1 MVARLGGK
9 RQSGPVLVTLRF
21 RFVIDGLLTWVRP
34 EPDLPVLLT
43 PGGTMNPIDDAWMT
57 SGEGHP
63 RRWPILAVLVVS
75 LLVVVLDN
83 TVLNIALPTIQ
94 ADLQATQSELV
105 WAIDSYILVFASL
118 LFTWGVLGD
127 RLGRKKVLLIGLSVF
142 GLASAACA
150 FSASPSMLIGLRA
163 LMGVGGAAVLPVTL
177 AIITVV
183 FPPHERGKAI
193 GLWAG
198 AVGAAVALGPVLGGI
213 LLEHPEWSS
222 WATGNDWGSVFLI
235 NVPIV
240 LIGLFFILRIV
251 PETRDP
257 HPRRLDLLGLVIS
270 AAGLVLIVYGIIDA
284 SSTRDWLAPSV
295 IVPIAIG
302 IVLLTFFIW
311 TEARSDHPSFD
322 VSLFRNRGYAVS
334 LTAVSLAFFA
344 LSGITFTLPFYLQ
357 VLRGYSTLQAGLCF
371 LPFAVGQLLAA
382 PRSAAMVKRFGY
394 RAVMTAGL
402 AVVAA
407 SLIALSRLELTT
419 ELWLILIFFFLF
431 GFGMGNVIA
440 PGSTVLQNVLPLARA
455 GAGSAVQN
463 TVRQVAGALGVAV
476 IGTVLATQYA
486 ANLSRAVEASPVPVD
501 PQLLDVASES
511 IVAAN
516 VVLDRAAA
524 QGMPETMIDTFRSGA
539 FNAFLEASHLTSWIS
554 TAVVVIA
561 ALVVL
566 LLLPVITPP
575 ERRVIP
581 GGAASDST
589 EGRIEDEV
597 AHYAEQAAEEFP
609 PPAPDSR
616 T

>member
-1 MVARLGGK
+1 MHTRMCGRK
-9 RQSGPVLVTLRF
+9 ENDVTKPD
-21 RFVIDGLLTWVRP
+21 DG
-34 EPDLPVLLT
+34 
-43 PGGTMNPIDDAWMT
+43 WMT

-94 ADLQATQSELV
+94 EDLGATQSELV

-127 RLGRKKVLLIGLSVF
+127 RYGRKRILLIGLITF
-142 GLASAACA
+142 GIASFACA
-150 FSASPSMLIGLRA
+150 FAGSASILIFLRA
-163 LMGVGGAAVLPVTL
+163 GMGIGGAAVLPVTL

-183 FPPHERGKAI
+183 FPPYERGKAI

-213 LLEHPEWSS
+213 LLEHPGWSS
-222 WATGNDWGSVFLI
+222 WLTGNDWGSVFLI

-240 LIGLFFILRIV
+240 LLGVIFIIRIV
-251 PETRDP
+251 PETRNP
-257 HPRRLDLLGLVIS
+257 NARKLDLVGLVIS
-270 AAGLVLIVYGIIDA
+270 ASGLVLVIYGIIDA

-302 IVLLTFFIW
+302 LLLLAFFIW
-311 TEARSDHPSFD
+311 AEARSDHASFD

-334 LTAVSLAFFA
+334 LGAVSLAFFA
-344 LSGITFTLPFYLQ
+344 LSGITFTLPFFLQ
-357 VLRGYSTLQAGLCF
+357 ILRGYSTLQAGLCF
-371 LPFAVGQLLAA
+371 LPFAIGQLIAA

-394 RAVMTAGL
+394 RAVMTTGL
-402 AVVAA
+402 VIVFVA
-407 SLIALSRLELTT
+407 LLALARLEIDTG
-419 ELWLILIFFFLF
+419 LWLILVFFFLF
-431 GFGMGNVIA
+431 GFGMGNVMA
-440 PGSTVLQNVLPLARA
+440 PGSTVLQNVLPLERA

-486 ANLSRAVEASPVPVD
+486 ANLTTAAQESPVPVD
-501 PQLLDVASES
+501 PKLLEVASES
-511 IVAAN
+511 VVAAN
-516 VVLDRAAA
+516 VALERAAQSGLPQPA
-524 QGMPETMIDTFRSGA
+524 VDMLRSGA
-539 FNAFLEASHLTSWIS
+539 FESFLTASHLTSYIS
-554 TAVVVIA
+554 ATVVGIA

-566 LLLPVITPP
+566 FLLPKITPP
-575 ERRVIP
+575 ERREMP
-581 GGAASDST
+581 TGAAPDSA

-597 AHYAEQAAEEFP
+597 AHYADEAAEEFTS
-609 PPAPDSR
+609 PDDRS
-616 T
+616 TG